1 MDSIKFDNVK
11 AEKAKALR
19 RFNWRQ
25 TLKKLLLRLCK
36 LLLAFYSL
44 SWLSKRV
51 PYALQISRDFV
62 RGFVPVLDRPLFW
75 FMLVNLLIL
84 VIFVLSFRKTSS
96 PDIYDEYTGSCW
108 NATGNTAEKPVEDTV
123 VDKQVILEDNAVLEK
138 RAVLETVTE
147 DSERVVSPV
156 KQDALSTVTETEV
169 TVSAVTVAETKP
181 AMVVKKKD
189 YRRSR
194 SEMSKNSRSKN
205 RPELQRSDT
214 TIGGQMVIAGTESQR
229 KSMDHLSN
237 EEFKL
242 TIESFIAEQKKKF
255 HCRTEKD
262 SVSGKQS
269 IIPCLSEF

>member
-19 RFNWRQ
+19 RFSRRQ
-25 TLKKLLLRLCK
+25 TLTKLLLLLCE
-36 LLLAFYSL
+36 LLLAFFLL
-44 SWLSKRV
+44 SWLSKRI

-62 RGFVPVLDRPLFW
+62 RGSVPVLDRPLFW

-108 NATGNTAEKPVEDTV
+108 NATGNTAEEPVEDAV

-138 RAVLETVTE
+138 RDVLETVTE
-147 DSERVVSPV
+147 ESERVVSPV
-156 KQDALSTVTETEV
+156 KEDTLSTVTETEV

-181 AMVVKKKD
+181 AFGTVMVVEKKD

-194 SEMSKNSRSKN
+194 SEMSKNFRSKN
-205 RPELQRSDT
+205 RLELQRSDT
-214 TIGGQMVIAGTESQR
+214 TIRGQMVIAGTESWR
-229 KSMDHLSN
+229 KSMNHLSN
-237 EEFKL
+237 EEFRL
-242 TIESFIAEQKKKF
+242 TIESFIAERKKTLILEN
-255 HCRTEKD
+255 RA
-262 SVSGKQS
+262 SSLALVSSK
-269 IIPCLSEF
+269 

>member
-19 RFNWRQ
+19 RVNLTQ
-25 TLKKLLLRLCK
+25 TLKKLLLLLCE

-51 PYALQISRDFV
+51 PYALQISRGFV

-75 FMLVNLLIL
+75 FMLVNLLML

-96 PDIYDEYTGSCW
+96 PDIYDKYTGSCW

-138 RAVLETVTE
+138 RAILETVME

-156 KQDALSTVTETEV
+156 KQDTLSTVTKTEV

-181 AMVVKKKD
+181 AFGTVMVVKKKD

-194 SEMSKNSRSKN
+194 SEMSKNFGSKN

-214 TIGGQMVIAGTESQR
+214 TIAGTESQR

-237 EEFKL
+237 EEFNLK
-242 TIESFIAEQKKKF
+242 IESFIAEQKKKF